1 MVTMVK
7 MVNLQKLAKSEEE
20 NVAGNY
26 FKPHRASKLMEQ
38 AQLVQKCKKC
48 KIFGVVLLTCALFFK
63 ASPNLAI

>member
-1 MVTMVK
+1 MVK

-38 AQLVQKCKKC
+38 AQLVKKCKKC
-48 KIFGVVLLTCALFFK
+48 KIFGVVLLTLGALIFK
-63 ASPNLAI
+63 TSPNLVI